1 MSARRWTL
9 AAAAAVGLGL
19 SALPFMGTDA
29 EESTVTASG
38 AASTGAIAV
47 CDGKNKRAPDFVLK
61 DMAGKDVRLADYK
74 GKVVLINFWATW
86 CGPCKYEIPIFVELQ
101 QRFGPEGLAFLGISV
116 DDPVESLRP
125 FAQQYKMNY
134 PVLVGAGREDVQDAY
149 GPMFGIPVTI
159 VVGRDGNICTRY
171 FGLRS
176 KERFET
182 DIKALL

>member
-9 AAAAAVGLGL
+9 AAAGAVGLGL
-19 SALPFMGTDA
+19 AALPFMSPNA
-29 EESTVTASG
+29 VETA
-38 AASTGAIAV
+38 AAPNPAAAAV
-47 CDGKNKRAPDFVLK
+47 CDGKSKRAPDFVLK
-61 DMAGKDVRLADYK
+61 DMAGKDVRLSDYK

-101 QRFGPEGLAFLGISV
+101 QRFGPQGLAFLGISV

-125 FAQQYKMNY
+125 FASEYKMNY
-134 PVLVGAGREDVQDAY
+134 PVLVGNGREDVQEAY

-159 VVGRDGNICTRY
+159 VVGRDGTICTRY
-171 FGLRS
+171 FGLRA
-176 KERFET
+176 KERFES